1 MKISFY
7 CLIGALAVCLSP
19 VAWAQPNA
27 EASKLAREAFEAA
40 KRKDWDGAV
49 EAYRRAVRLDEKIAP
64 NLSAALQQRAMAY
77 VGQQKF
83 QQALTDFNEALKLTP
98 NDVNLRERRAYVEMQ
113 LKDYDKAL
121 ADYSQ
126 MIKERPDELKY
137 YLPRSYI
144 YELKG
149 DVARGLA
156 DCEKILEL
164 EPGNPE
170 AMGRKMRLQMRQTQ
184 SAPAPTYPPTA
195 PASSRPKKP

>member
-19 VAWAQPNA
+19 LAWAQPNA
-27 EASKLAREAFEAA
+27 EASKLAREGFEAA

-49 EAYRRAVRLDEKIAP
+49 EAYRRAVRLDQKIAP

-83 QQALTDFNEALKLTP
+83 QQALIDFNEALKLTP
-98 NDVNLRERRAYVEMQ
+98 NDINLRERRAYVEMQ

-121 ADYSQ
+121 ADYSE
-126 MIKERPDELKY
+126 MIKQRPDELKY

-170 AMGRKMRLQMRQTQ
+170 ATGRKMRLKLRQTQ
-184 SAPAPTYPPTA
+184 GAPPLANPAPAP
-195 PASSRPKKP
+195 SVPKKP